1 MTGSWTVAEFREDG
15 FIPVVFRVA
24 HSCELVQDAI
34 EFVGE
39 AGCTLRPEFLGYNGF
54 FAAMSREEAEYFARL
69 LRATDRPMVA
79 IRLADAMASHEAYHA
94 AMRQRSGDRVVNAV
108 ELN

>member
-1 MTGSWTVAEFREDG
+1 MTGLWTVAEFRQDG

-24 HSCELVQDAI
+24 HSCDCVQDAI

-69 LRATDRPMVA
+69 MRIETEHPMVA
-79 IRLADAMASHEAYHA
+79 VRLSEALK
-94 AMRQRSGDRVVNAV
+94 SNVVA
-108 ELN
+108 